1 MVFYFYRVLII
12 FLVFHCKRVNKKY
25 GTMLSSGNILN
36 TVVWEEISNDFTAMM
51 ISFKLIT
58 FCKILLNQICRRPAL
73 YTGVPDHQDKKK
85 KRKTFLG

>member
-12 FLVFHCKRVNKKY
+12 FLVFHYKRVDKKDDIV
-25 GTMLSSGNILN
+25 LSSGNVHVLN
-36 TVVWEEISNDFTAMM
+36 TVVWKEISSDYTAM

-73 YTGVPDHQDKKK
+73 YTQQ
-85 KRKTFLG
+85 